1 MGSVGTWL
9 VSLASPFIRR
19 VLLSL
24 GIGLISY
31 SSFSSVLESLLSQAK
46 SSFNSLPGQLMG
58 LVGLMGG
65 GEIMSIIAGAMVARV
80 SLAAAKKFGIL

>member
-80 SLAAAKKFGIL
+80 ALAAAKKFGIL